1 MLDQETKRK
10 IDELRNILVGK
21 VPDPKS
27 QVEQVTISLI
37 YKFMNDMDEESMSMG
52 GVASFFVKEYEKY
65 SWKNI
70 FNPRLSGVDLV
81 NLYSEA
87 IEGMSLNPYIPQ
99 LFRDIFKNAYIP
111 YRDPETLRLF
121 LKTINDFEYT
131 HSEKLG
137 DAFEYLLSFMGSQGD
152 AGQFRTPRHIIDF
165 VVEIINPQK
174 SDSILDPASGS
185 AGFLISAYKH
195 ILQKNTNK
203 TPGDLLTVAD
213 RNALSKNLNGY
224 DISPDMV
231 RLGLVNM
238 YLHNFTDPRIYE
250 YDSLT
255 SEDKW
260 SEYYDIILANP
271 PFMTPKGGIRPHQ
284 RFGVKSSRAEVLFV
298 DYILEHLKPNGRA
311 GIVVPEGIVKTAQNA
326 FTELRKSLVKN
337 GLVGVVS
344 LPSGVFKPYSGV
356 KTNILV
362 IDKSLSKKIDSI
374 FFIEVSND
382 GYELGDQRRAIKEND
397 LPEVSSI
404 VKSFLADSTSK
415 YEHSK
420 LVKVSKEEILGNSD
434 ASLVLRRYIESE
446 EKNVSYDMYDMSS
459 LYNTISPRVKI
470 KSSEYLPEGDI
481 AVVDQSE
488 NFISGFTNDQSA
500 VINLKKP
507 VVIFGDHTRNT
518 KFINFPFAMGADG
531 IKILEAKEDL
541 VLPKFLYYLIKFAPV
556 PSLGYSRH
564 FRELNLLK
572 APVPDLEDQT
582 KIINELDS
590 YEEIIAGCQK
600 VLNNFSPNLEVSP
613 DWDFLPLGDVAS
625 LMTGGTPNSSTQ
637 SYYLNGTIPWLVS
650 GDIHNDEIFDCEGR
664 ITEAGVQNSNAKL
677 LPINSVLI
685 ALNGQGKT
693 RGSVAILRMSAT
705 CNQSLVSIASNDES
719 ILLNE
724 FIYLYLKGKY
734 QEIRDMTGD
743 KERSGLNMI
752 LIRSIQIPVPPIS
765 QQLQI
770 IEEFKRIKSLVI
782 NNVEL
787 DRIYRKKIE
796 NKMQSIWSVTA
807 DE

>member
-52 GVASFFVKEYEKY
+52 GVPSFFIKEYEKY

-87 IEGMSLNPYIPQ
+87 IERMSLNPYIPQ

-165 VVEIINPQK
+165 VVDVINPQK

-195 ILQKNTNK
+195 ILKANTNK
-203 TPGDLLTVAD
+203 VPGDQLTVAD
-213 RNALSKNLNGY
+213 RNVLSKNLNGY

-238 YLHNFTDPRIYE
+238 YLHNFTDPRIFE

-284 RFGVKSSRAEVLFV
+284 RFGVKSNRAEVLFV

-326 FTELRKSLVKN
+326 FTELRKSLVKD
-337 GLVGVVS
+337 GLVGVIS

-362 IDKSLSKKIDSI
+362 IDKLLSKKIDSI
-374 FFIEVSND
+374 FFIDVAND
-382 GYELGDQRRAIKEND
+382 GYELGDQRRPIKEND
-397 LPEVSSI
+397 LPEVSSL
-404 VKSFLADSTSK
+404 VKSFLSNATANYENPKLIKISK
-415 YEHSK
+415 D
-420 LVKVSKEEILGNSD
+420 EILLNPD
-434 ASLVLRRYIESE
+434 VSLVLRRYIESE
-446 EKNVSYDMYDMSS
+446 EKSLTYEMYDMSS
-459 LYNTISPRVKI
+459 LYKTVSPRVKI
-470 KSSEYLPEGDI
+470 KSSEYLLDGDI
-481 AVVDQSE
+481 PVVDQSE
-488 NFISGFTNDQSA
+488 TFISGFTNDNNS
-500 VINLKKP
+500 VINLRKP
-507 VVIFGDHTRNT
+507 LVIFGDHTRNT

-531 IKILEAKEDL
+531 IKILEANEEI

-572 APVPDLEDQT
+572 VPVPDLEDQV
-582 KIINELDS
+582 KIVRELDS
-590 YEEIIAGCQK
+590 CEKIISGCREVIENFTPNIEI
-600 VLNNFSPNLEVSP
+600 SP
-613 DWDFLPLGDVAS
+613 DWNMVPLGNVAS
-625 LMTGGTPNSSTQ
+625 LMTGGTPNSSTP
-637 SYYLNGTIPWLVS
+637 SYYLDGTIPWLVS

-664 ITEAGVQNSNAKL
+664 ITDEGMQNSNAKL
-677 LPINSVLI
+677 LPVNSVLI

-693 RGSVAILRMSAT
+693 RGTVSILRMSAT
-705 CNQSLVSIASNDES
+705 CNQSLVSISSNDDS
-719 ILLNE
+719 VLLNE

-752 LIRSIQIPVPPIS
+752 LIRSIPIPVPPLSDQI
-765 QQLQI
+765 QI
-770 IEEFKRIKSLVI
+770 IEEYKKIKSLVMS
-782 NNVEL
+782 NREL
-787 DRIYRKKIE
+787 EKIYKAKIDSSMK
-796 NKMQSIWSVTA
+796 NIWSLSR
-807 DE
+807 EI